1 MGLFDK
7 FKNKKKKVPVTVM
20 GLSSMAADSD
30 ERYRK
35 QAKRNQEREQK
46 KTEQLRFEPHSTAE
60 LRGYIEKKYNTTELE
75 RSDERYQRAY
85 MGVKA
90 HLVFRDAPELL
101 TTGELPYPEH
111 PPVSEHDPDYEA
123 YRANSDARW
132 NEAVMLP
139 QEKFPVHLH
148 VYNIP
153 IIINEIPIAWLE
165 VYVETDH
172 KYLAFK
178 VIALEYEEH
187 YSIDRIRK
195 DIIDYF
201 GISEQDRDEKNERYL
216 QYLNVQ

>member
-7 FKNKKKKVPVTVM
+7 LKNKRRKVPVTVM
-20 GLSSMAADSD
+20 GLSSMAAGAD

-35 QAKRNQEREQK
+35 QARRNQELEQK
-46 KTEQLRFEPHSTAE
+46 KTEHLRFSPHSTAE
-60 LRGYIEKKYNTTELE
+60 LRGYIEKKYGVTELE

-85 MGVKA
+85 MGVKS

-101 TTGELPYPEH
+101 KTEEMPYPDH
-111 PPVSEHDPDYEA
+111 PPASENDPDYKA
-123 YRANSDARW
+123 YRENSDQRW

-139 QEKFPVHLH
+139 SEKFPIHLH

-172 KYLAFK
+172 RYLAFK

>member
-7 FKNKKKKVPVTVM
+7 LKNKKRKVPVTVM
-20 GLSSMAADSD
+20 GLSSMAAGAD

-35 QAKRNQEREQK
+35 QARRNQ
-46 KTEQLRFEPHSTAE
+46 
-60 LRGYIEKKYNTTELE
+60 ELE

-85 MGVKA
+85 MGVKS

-101 TTGELPYPEH
+101 KTEEMSYPDH
-111 PPVSEHDPDYEA
+111 PPASENDPDYKA
-123 YRANSDARW
+123 YRENSDQRW

-139 QEKFPVHLH
+139 SEKFPIHLH

>member
-1 MGLFDK
+1 MGLFGK
-7 FKNKKKKVPVTVM
+7 KKKKVPVNVM
-20 GLSSMAADSD
+20 GLSEMAAGAD

-35 QAKRNQEREQK
+35 QALRNLEKRERKAEN
-46 KTEQLRFEPHSTAE
+46 LRFEPHSTAE
-60 LRGYIEKKYNTTELE
+60 LRGYIEKKYETKELE

-85 MGVKA
+85 MGVKS

-101 TTGELPYPEH
+101 TTAELPYPSH
-111 PPVSEHDPDYEA
+111 PPASDQDPDYLA
-123 YRANSDARW
+123 YRENEDKRW

-139 QEKFPVHLH
+139 SETFPIHLH

-153 IIINEIPIAWLE
+153 IIINDLPIAWLE

-201 GISEQDRDEKNERYL
+201 GITEEDRAAENERYL

>member
-1 MGLFDK
+1 MGLFDR
-7 FKNKKKKVPVTVM
+7 FRNKKKKVPVTVM
-20 GLSSMAADSD
+20 GLSSMAAGAD

-35 QAKRNQEREQK
+35 QAKRNQELELK
-46 KTEQLRFEPHSTAE
+46 KTQELRFEPHSTAE
-60 LRGYIEKKYNTTELE
+60 LRGYIEKKYNTSELE

-90 HLVFRDAPELL
+90 HLVFRDAPELVE
-101 TTGELPYPEH
+101 TAEMPYPDH
-111 PPVSEHDPDYEA
+111 PPAAENDPDYAA
-123 YRANSDARW
+123 YRENQDRRW

-139 QEKFPVHLH
+139 SDKFPIHLH

-153 IIINEIPIAWLE
+153 IIINETPIAWLE